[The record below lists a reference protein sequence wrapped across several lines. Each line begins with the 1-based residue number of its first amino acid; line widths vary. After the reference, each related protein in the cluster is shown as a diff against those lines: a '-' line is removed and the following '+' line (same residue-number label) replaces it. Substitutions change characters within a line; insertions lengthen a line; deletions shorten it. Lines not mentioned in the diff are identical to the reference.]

1 MLPPLIERSLIEN
14 SPIESSPSESSRR
27 TALNRKSERG
37 VTIALVAIAMVSMI
51 AMAGLSIDVGTLY
64 QASAE
69 AQRVADAAALA
80 AAQTI
85 SASGITGAGTP
96 GNDTASWQQIC
107 GGGTSIATETAVA
120 VAQQNV
126 VGGIPVPSGSITV
139 NYSVGNPAG
148 AAQADCST
156 LGAGFGVNPVV
167 TVKVTQSGLP
177 TYFSR
182 IWGRTGSTVGAT
194 ASAEVFNPSGSN
206 AYASGGEVVPVQPRC
221 VKPMMIPNFDPLN
234 PPGNTCTGTAP
245 ACNPFVS
252 TANGSITNQGILAE
266 GAGVIGETFWLMP
279 DCHHAGGTCALRS
292 TPPQA
297 NLLPGGNP
305 RIPPTPNLDYLPGQT
320 SYSSAAVPTCA
331 SGGDN
336 YEQAVA
342 GCDQSTAYQCGVYQG
357 NAVDLAENPATG
369 DTTDGAQCLIHQAT
383 TNNDTL
389 AALGQDVLQPQW
401 AVPPTY
407 PFQIQAGTSNPLTA
421 VQSSLV
427 TTSTSIVSLPIYDST
442 VAINSTGVTQVT
454 VIGFLQV
461 FINYVDGNGNMNVTV
476 VNVAG
481 CGNGTNPVSSPVF
494 GTSPV
499 PVRLITPP

>member
-1 MLPPLIERSLIEN
+1 MLPPLIERPLIEN
-14 SPIESSPSESSRR
+14 SPIEGSQRSVVNRR
-27 TALNRKSERG
+27 RERG

-69 AQRVADAAALA
+69 AQRVADVAALA

-96 GNDTASWQQIC
+96 GNDTANWQQIC
-107 GGGTSIATETAVA
+107 GGGTSIATETAVS

-126 VGGIPVPSGSITV
+126 VGGSPVPSAQVVVTYSI
-139 NYSVGNPAG
+139 GNAG
-148 AAQADCST
+148 GGGPDCYT
-156 LGAGFGVNPVV
+156 LGPGFGVNPVV
-167 TVKVTQSGLP
+167 TVKVTQSSLP

-182 IWGRTGSTVGAT
+182 IWGRTGSTVSAT
-194 ASAEVFNPSGSN
+194 ASAEAFNPSGSN
-206 AYASGGEVVPVQPRC
+206 AYASGGDVVPVQPRC
-221 VKPMMIPNFDPLN
+221 VKPLMIPNFDPLN
-234 PPGNTCTGTAP
+234 PPGDTCTGPGPGA

-252 TANGSITNQGILAE
+252 TANGAIFTQGILYA
-266 GAGVIGETFWLMP
+266 GAGVIGETFWLTP
-279 DCHHAGGTCALRS
+279 DCHHAGAACTLRGT
-292 TPPQA
+292 PQA
-297 NLLPGGNP
+297 NAAAGAH
-305 RIPPTPNLDYLPGQT
+305 IPPPPNLDYLPGQA
-320 SYSSAAVPTCA
+320 SYSSAAVPTCS

-336 YEQAVA
+336 YEQAIA

-357 NAVDLAENPATG
+357 NAVDLSENPGAA

-383 TNNDTL
+383 TSNDTL
-389 AALGQDVLQPQW
+389 TALGQDVLQPQW
-401 AVPPTY
+401 AIPPSY

-427 TTSTSIVSLPIYDST
+427 TSSTSIVSLPIYDSAAT
-442 VAINSTGVTQVT
+442 TAFGGGVTQVT

-476 VNVAG
+476 TNVVG
-481 CGNGTNPVSSPVF
+481 CGNGSNPVSPHPVF

>member
-1 MLPPLIERSLIEN
+1 MLPPLIERPLIEN

-234 PPGNTCTGTAP
+234 PGTCTGTT
-245 ACNPFVS
+245 CNPLVS
-252 TANGSITNQGILAE
+252 TSNGSITNQGILAE
-266 GAGVIGETFWLMP
+266 GAGVIGETFWVTP
-279 DCHHAGGTCALRS
+279 DCLHNRPTCFLRS
-292 TPPQA
+292 NPPQA
-297 NLLPGGNP
+297 NIGTGG
-305 RIPPTPNLDYLPGQT
+305 RVPPLPNLDYLPGQT
-320 SYSSAAVPTCA
+320 LYSSAAVPACA

-336 YEQAVA
+336 YEQAIA
-342 GCDQSTAYQCGVYQG
+342 GCDQSTAYQCGVQTA
-357 NAVDLAENPATG
+357 NVVDTSENPATG

-389 AALGQDVLQPQW
+389 TALGQDVLQPQW
-401 AVPPTY
+401 AKPPTY

-421 VQSSLV
+421 VQGSLV
-427 TTSTSIVSLPIYDST
+427 SSSTSIASLPIYDSAAVT
-442 VAINSTGVTQVT
+442 NFPAGTTTQVT

-481 CGNGTNPVSSPVF
+481 CGNGTNPVSGPVF

>member
-1 MLPPLIERSLIEN
+1 MLPPLIER
-14 SPIESSPSESSRR
+14 PRR
-27 TALNRKSERG
+27 SAVNRRRERG
-37 VTIALVAIAMVSMI
+37 VTIALVAVAIVSMI

-96 GNDTASWQQIC
+96 GTDTTSWAQIC
-107 GGGTSIATETAVA
+107 GGATSIATETAVA

-126 VGGIPVPSGSITV
+126 VGGIAVPTGSITV
-139 NYSVGNPAG
+139 NYSVGNPASG
-148 AAQADCST
+148 PSADCST
-156 LGAGFGVNPVV
+156 LGNGFGVNPVV

-182 IWGRTGSTVGAT
+182 IWGRTGNTVGAT

-206 AYASGGEVVPVQPRC
+206 AYASGAEVVPVQPRC
-221 VKPMMIPNFDPLN
+221 VKPLMVPNFDPLN
-234 PPGNTCTGTAP
+234 PNACTPATCQ
-245 ACNPFVS
+245 PFVS
-252 TANGSITNQGILAE
+252 VSNGAITNQGILAD

-279 DCHHAGGTCALRS
+279 DCRHNGATCTLRS
-292 TPPQA
+292 TPPQP
-297 NLLPGGNP
+297 NLQPGGNP
-305 RIPPTPNLDYLPGQT
+305 RIPPTPNLDYLPGQA
-320 SYSSAAVPTCA
+320 SYASAAVPACA
-331 SGGDN
+331 SGGNN
-336 YEQAVA
+336 YAQAIA
-342 GCDQSTAYQCGVYQG
+342 GCDQSTAYQCGVQLS
-357 NAVDLAENPATG
+357 NTVDMSENPAEG

-389 AALGQDVLQPQW
+389 AALGQDTLQPQFTI
-401 AVPPTY
+401 PPNY

-421 VQSSLV
+421 VQGSLV
-427 TTSTSIVSLPIYDST
+427 SSSTSIASLPIYDSAAVT
-442 VAINSTGVTQVT
+442 NFPTGNTTAVT

-481 CGNGTNPVSSPVF
+481 CGNGTNPVSNPVF

-499 PVRLITPP
+499 PIRLITLP